1 MAPIFS
7 YHLVVG
13 SQFLQFSSEGL
24 NLASSDGTLVQGDSQ
39 LTLSLVVVGLEF
51 LEREGNMSGAFL
63 NEILNDMI

>member
-1 MAPIFS
+1 MAPILT

-24 NLASSDGTLVQGDSQ
+24 NLASSDGALVQGDSQ

-63 NEILNDMI
+63 NEILNDVI